1 MPLRVIT
8 RADTG
13 TLWIVGTVTPA
24 GAKVGVRVR
33 RRAGSDNEKLARE
46 EAATI
51 EASVLRDFH
60 HGAKPGTRSFAA
72 ACSAYLTH
80 QERSDGTIAV
90 VKRLL
95 LHWRETSLA
104 GITQEAVDE
113 SRAKLL
119 RPGAGDATWRKTLA
133 ILSAVM
139 NHAARRGWCAEPNFD
154 LPPISAGRTAFLLP
168 EQYEALEAAAAPH
181 LRPLLRYLI
190 CTGSRLGEALDLEW
204 SQVDLVAGRIVVWA
218 DQTKG
223 DRARVV
229 NMPPA
234 AIAALAA
241 MSGERSGAV
250 FRTARATAYRSS
262 DGYGGQIK
270 TAWNRAC
277 RLASAS
283 GFTPHDLR
291 HSFATWHYA
300 LNRDLLALKEAGG
313 WSDVAMVARYAHLLP
328 VGQEAAIKRVWGTDA
343 PLRKVAG

>member
-24 GAKVGVRVR
+24 GAKIGVRVR

-51 EASVLRDFH
+51 EASILRDFH

-154 LPPISAGRTAFLLP
+154 LPPVSAGRTAFLLP
-168 EQYEALEAAAAPH
+168 DQYEALEAAAAPH

-190 CTGSRLGEALDLEW
+190 CTGSRLGEALALEW
-204 SQVDLVAGRIVVWA
+204 AQVDLAAHRIAVWA
-218 DQTKG
+218 DQTKARKFRVVDLTPAAVATLAG
-223 DRARVV
+223 LAMRDGGVFRAREKCLPNVGRCW
-229 NMPPA
+229 A
-234 AIAALAA
+234 AARSKLPGRQHAGRPQSRLTGP
-241 MSGERSGAV
+241 MS
-250 FRTARATAYRSS
+250 
-262 DGYGGQIK
+262 
-270 TAWNRAC
+270 C
-277 RLASAS
+277 
-283 GFTPHDLR
+283 
-291 HSFATWHYA
+291 
-300 LNRDLLALKEAGG
+300 
-313 WSDVAMVARYAHLLP
+313 
-328 VGQEAAIKRVWGTDA
+328 GTLSR
-343 PLRKVAG
+343 PGTTL